1 MPGKVIQEKLNYGYP
16 GSVSRSND
24 SIIIN
29 KRVKGEGVPFG
40 SPVVM
45 NDDNSVSAFG
55 AEHTATEF
63 IGVAVREVKQTADYY
78 NPTGTYLENEPADII
93 TRGSITV
100 EINNGTPKARGKVYI
115 RIAENEA
122 IPNGVIG
129 GFEAVADGV
138 NTVELSNVV
147 FTTGQMDT
155 NKIAEI
161 TILSRN
167 A

>member
-24 SIIIN
+24 AIIIN
-29 KRVKGEGVPFG
+29 RRVKEGVIAFG
-40 SPVVM
+40 DPVIM
-45 NDDNSVSAFG
+45 NDDNSLSAFG
-55 AEHTATEF
+55 EGHKATDF

-78 NPTGTYLENEPADII
+78 NPTGKYLENEPADII
-93 TRGSITV
+93 TRGSVTV
-100 EINNGTPKARGKVYI
+100 QVNAGTPKARGKVYV
-115 RIAENEA
+115 RVVANEA
-122 IPNGVIG
+122 IPNGVVG
-129 GFEAVADGV
+129 GFEAEADGT

-155 NKIAEI
+155 NKVAEI